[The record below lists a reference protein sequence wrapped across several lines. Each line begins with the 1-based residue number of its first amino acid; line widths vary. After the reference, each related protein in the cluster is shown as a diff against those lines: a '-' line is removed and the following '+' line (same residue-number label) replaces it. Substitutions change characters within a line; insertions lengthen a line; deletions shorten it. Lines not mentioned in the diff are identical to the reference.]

1 MSRNQNSHFALN
13 PTVDVS
19 RSRFDR
25 SSSVKF
31 TMNAGDLIPF
41 YVDEVLPGD
50 TFKISTHKL
59 CRMQTLITPV
69 MDDMFLDT
77 YYFFVPNRLV
87 WSHWQEFMGEN
98 NESPWKSTVEY
109 SVPQVYSPID
119 STGSNKTVGFPTGSI
134 ADYMGIPV
142 NIARS
147 FSVSALPFRAYT
159 LIWNDWFRDEN
170 LQAPQYVDTGDSNL
184 QPYLTSNGTPRQG
197 VSGLNPLKV
206 GKFRDYFTSCLP
218 EPQKG
223 PDVLLPLGVKAPVYS
238 LDERVPSSS
247 GLVPPN
253 NLGPISFH
261 GYDQIQAGAHNLY
274 VEPSPSTGDL
284 EGFISS
290 DETVQS
296 GSSLPAVPNNLWTD
310 LSLASAASINQIRMA
325 FQIQKIYEKDAR
337 GGTRYIEILKN
348 HFGVTSPD
356 SRLQRPE
363 YLGGNRLT
371 VNVNQVVQNSG
382 TTDTSPQGNT
392 AAYSLTVDSNDDL
405 THSFV
410 EHGYVI
416 GVCAVRYNHT
426 YQQGIERF
434 WSRKDRFDYY
444 WPALAN
450 IGEQPV
456 YNKEIYLAPN
466 NGNFDDQVFGYNEAW
481 ADYRYKP
488 SRVAGEMRSGIS
500 KSLDFWHLAD
510 DYEAMPKLD
519 STWIQEDATNID
531 RVLAVTSSVSNQFFC
546 DFYVQNLCTRPM
558 PLYSIPGLID
568 HH

>member
-1 MSRNQNSHFALN
+1 MSRNQNSHFSLN
-13 PTVDVS
+13 PSVDVS

-31 TMNAGDLIPF
+31 TMNAGDLVPF
-41 YVDEVLPGD
+41 YLDEVLPGD

-109 SVPQVYSPID
+109 SIPQVRNLMD
-119 STGSNKTVGFPTGSI
+119 SAGSSKFVGFPSGSI

-142 NIARS
+142 NIKRT
-147 FSVSALPFRAYT
+147 FSVSALPFRAYS

-184 QPYLTSNGTPRQG
+184 QPYLTNNGKPNQG
-197 VSGLNPLKV
+197 ISGLFPLKV

-223 PDVLLPLGVKAPVYS
+223 PDVLLPLGTKAPVYS
-238 LDERVPSSS
+238 FAGETVPKSS
-247 GLVPPN
+247 LVPPYS
-253 NLGPISFH
+253 LGSIEWQPYSAVS
-261 GYDQIQAGAHNLY
+261 DGAQHPLI
-274 VEPSPSTGDL
+274 VKG
-284 EGFISS
+284 SS
-290 DETVQS
+290 DGSYMDTFINSQIYPS
-296 GSSLPAVPNNLWTD
+296 GTNYEAIPNNLWTD

-371 VNVNQVVQNSG
+371 VNVNQVVQNSS
-382 TTDTSPQGNT
+382 TTETSPQGNT

-410 EHGYVI
+410 EHGFII
-416 GVCAVRYNHT
+416 GVCCVRYKHT
-426 YQQGIERF
+426 YQQGVERF
-434 WSRKDRFDYY
+434 WNRKERFDYY
-444 WPALAN
+444 WPSLAN

-456 YNKEIYLAPN
+456 YNREIYLDPDTPDL
-466 NGNFDDQVFGYNEAW
+466 DDGVFGYNEAW

-488 SRVAGEMRSGIS
+488 SRVAGEMRSGIDR
-500 KSLDFWHLAD
+500 SLDMWHLAD
-510 DYEAMPKLD
+510 DYSAQPKLD
-519 STWIQEDATNID
+519 SSWIVEAATNID
-531 RVLAVTSSVSNQFFC
+531 RVLAVTSTVSNQFFC

-558 PLYSIPGLID
+558 PLYSIPGLVD

>member
-1 MSRNQNSHFALN
+1 MSRNQNSHFSLN
-13 PTVDVS
+13 PSVDVG

-31 TMNAGDLIPF
+31 TMNAGDLVPF

-109 SVPQVYSPID
+109 SVPQVYNCVD
-119 STGSNKTVGFPTGSI
+119 STGSNKIVGFPTGSI

-142 NIARS
+142 NIKRH
-147 FSVSALPFRAYT
+147 FTVSALPFRAYA
-159 LIWNDWFRDEN
+159 LIWNDWFRDQN
-170 LQAPQYVDTGDSNL
+170 LQSPQYVDTGDTNL
-184 QPYLTSNGTPRQG
+184 RPYLTNNGSPNQAI
-197 VSGLNPLKV
+197 SGLSPLKV

-223 PDVLLPLGVKAPVYS
+223 PDVLLPLGIKAPVYA
-238 LDERVPSSS
+238 LDETVPKT

-253 NLGPISFH
+253 NLAPLTYQ
-261 GYDQIQAGAHNLY
+261 GYDSVNGRAHNL
-274 VEPSPSTGDL
+274 VGLSSPSSGDL
-284 EGFISS
+284 ETYVGVSEAPDNF
-290 DETVQS
+290 ET
-296 GSSLPAVPNNLWTD
+296 LPAIPNNLWTD

-363 YLGGNRLT
+363 YLGGNRLSI
-371 VNVNQVVQNSG
+371 NVNQVVQNSS

-410 EHGYVI
+410 EHGFVI
-416 GVCAVRYNHT
+416 GVCCVRYNHT
-426 YQQGIERF
+426 YQQGLERF

-456 YNKEIYLAPN
+456 YNREIYLHPAN
-466 NGNFDDQVFGYNEAW
+466 QDLDDQVFGYNEAW

-488 SRVAGEMRSGIS
+488 SRVAGEMRSGLNR
-500 KSLDFWHLAD
+500 SLDMWHLAD
-510 DYEAMPKLD
+510 DYSSMPKLG
-519 STWIQEDATNID
+519 SSWIQEDSTNID
-531 RVLAVTSSVSNQFFC
+531 RVLAVSSDVSNQFFC
-546 DFYVQNLCTRPM
+546 DFYIQNYCTRPM